1 MASREKHINLQ
12 LEPQLNNYRSLSQVC
27 PPLSPSHWHCE
38 VIMLRLQGLAQV
50 REQQKQ
56 VSTVMGE
63 KTRRLQSLI
72 ENIDSVK
79 SEMEERGTWMTD
91 GSPLVNLK
99 KSVSRVR
106 RDILNMD
113 VMIGV
118 LQHSL
123 VQAGVKDRD
132 KLYKLGAD
140 C

>member
-1 MASREKHINLQ
+1 
-12 LEPQLNNYRSLSQVC
+12 
-27 PPLSPSHWHCE
+27 
-38 VIMLRLQGLAQV
+38 MLRLQGLAQV
-50 REQQKQ
+50 REQQRQ
-56 VSTVMGE
+56 VSTLMGE
-63 KTRRLQSLI
+63 KTRSLQSLI
-72 ENIDSVK
+72 ENIDTVK
-79 SEMEERGTWMTD
+79 SEMEERGSWMTD

-132 KLYKLGAD
+132 KLYKLGEE

>member
-1 MASREKHINLQ
+1 M
-12 LEPQLNNYRSLSQVC
+12 V
-27 PPLSPSHWHCE
+27 
-38 VIMLRLQGLAQV
+38 RLQALAQV

-56 VSTVMGE
+56 VSSVMGE
-63 KTRRLQSLI
+63 KTRRLQGLI
-72 ENIDSVK
+72 ENIDTVK
-79 SEMEERGTWMTD
+79 AEMEERGSWMTD

-123 VQAGVKDRD
+123 IQAGLKDRD
-132 KLYKLGAD
+132 KLYKLGAE

>member
-1 MASREKHINLQ
+1 
-12 LEPQLNNYRSLSQVC
+12 
-27 PPLSPSHWHCE
+27 
-38 VIMLRLQGLAQV
+38 MLRLQGLAQV

-63 KTRRLQSLI
+63 KTRRLQGLI
-72 ENIDSVK
+72 ENIDTVK
-79 SEMEERGTWMTD
+79 AEMEERGSWMTD

-123 VQAGVKDRD
+123 IQAGVKDSD
-132 KLYKLGAD
+132 KLYKLGAE